1 MDIKNSNTEQE
12 EHVAGNSG
20 GGLFF
25 LWGGVHCL
33 YFVGYLIS

>member
-25 LWGGVHCL
+25 WG
-33 YFVGYLIS
+33 VGGFIVYIL